1 MGDDFAA
8 LELDTDQDEEMVAL
22 FGRSPEPPIC
32 STERN
37 KLTTMGTK
45 SVRTQNAGLNLPST
59 VNQSCESS
67 KPQTQS
73 LLCITNKRPAAALNQ
88 SWPHKARHPTPS
100 ANVADPN
107 VSFDDLELDSWEPGG
122 IHTHQASSGTGRQN
136 NNSLSSVAAMA
147 LSSQAA
153 GIGGHLQARSNT
165 DSQATEVWQS
175 AYSRPLQTSQA
186 SMPVRRA
193 STSQHISYSQQAAS
207 AHAAPRHRM
216 TPRGPD
222 ISTAMEGLS
231 IPGPA
236 GALHRAQA
244 AGLQIPQL
252 HDLGLHP
259 HARPTASQ
267 QHVYQQTHP
276 DFLTAAWQSAMEA
289 LDLVCF
295 SGKQLGM
302 ASTVDIAAVSY
313 VLW

>member
-1 MGDDFAA
+1 MQFNFRISSVDQLHTLQCRGRRKLKKRASSRKISGEPPDMGDDFAA

-222 ISTAMEGLS
+222 ISTAMVGICCSQCSKIMLRSCAHQEADRCRS
-231 IPGPA
+231 VS
-236 GALHRAQA
+236 Q
-244 AGLQIPQL
+244 
-252 HDLGLHP
+252 HDYSCYLCSVLFW
-259 HARPTASQ
+259 ATRNATA
-267 QHVYQQTHP
+267 
-276 DFLTAAWQSAMEA
+276 
-289 LDLVCF
+289 
-295 SGKQLGM
+295 
-302 ASTVDIAAVSY
+302 
-313 VLW
+313 